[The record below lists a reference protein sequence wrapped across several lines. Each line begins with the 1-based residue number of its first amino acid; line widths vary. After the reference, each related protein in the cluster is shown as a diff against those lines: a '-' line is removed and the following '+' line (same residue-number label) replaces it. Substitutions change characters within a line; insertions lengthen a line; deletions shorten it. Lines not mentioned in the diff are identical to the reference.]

1 MQPHMQ
7 AARRYQAH
15 ARPSC
20 HDITSQRK
28 DTLANQNHEEM
39 QKQPITEKGSTKTVA
54 QCKGGR
60 VGGGLHVWT
69 VSIVELLLTITLE

>member
-54 QCKGGR
+54 ERKGGW
-60 VGGGLHVWT
+60 GGVNSGA
-69 VSIVELLLTITLE
+69 ELLLTIKLE

>member
-20 HDITSQRK
+20 HDFTSQRK

-54 QCKGGR
+54 QCKGE
-60 VGGGLHVWT
+60 GGVYVWT
-69 VSIVELLLTITLE
+69 DSEAELLLTITLE